1 MLKLLALLSI
11 ATVMNLPAIATPIA
25 STEAELNFDDGDLIC
40 FMQAT
45 DGRVLNLAVICGS
58 NARNGAP
65 LPNSAIV
72 SNSSLGGLAAYQR
85 PANAPPCFVFD
96 AQGQP
101 CPIAQSGFEN
111 RSKK

>member
-1 MLKLLALLSI
+1 MIKLLALLLS
-11 ATVMNLPAIATPIA
+11 ATVFSLPAIATPIP
-25 STEAELNFDDGDLIC
+25 STNAELNFDDGDLIC

-45 DGRVLNLAVICGS
+45 DGRILNLDSICGS
-58 NARNGAP
+58 NIRSGAP
-65 LPNSAIV
+65 LASSAIV

-101 CPIAQSGFEN
+101 CPIAQ
-111 RSKK
+111 